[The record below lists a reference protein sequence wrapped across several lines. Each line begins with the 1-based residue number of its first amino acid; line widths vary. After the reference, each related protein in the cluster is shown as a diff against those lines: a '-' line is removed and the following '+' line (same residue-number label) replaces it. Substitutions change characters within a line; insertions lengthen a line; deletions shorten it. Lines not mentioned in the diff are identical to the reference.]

1 MKYVFYLL
9 IFFVSFFGFCQQ
21 RDNEFLK
28 AEKDARRLVYKQP
41 DSALYII
48 KKVLARPNL
57 HDTIYGAMYNIYG
70 IYQGMRGQYDSLIH
84 YQKKSISYLENF
96 PEIKARSLA
105 NLGVGYRNKGEYE
118 TAIST
123 FNTALDINRK
133 IKNNT
138 GIAVDYGELASV
150 YNTMGDYEKS
160 VNYLLNGIDI
170 LKKEKKQDKLP
181 ALQQKLANTYLA
193 QRNFK
198 FATDLYLDCLA
209 NFKKQGQMKNYYL
222 TLVNLAEARIHLEDM
237 NGAKKALTE
246 AIKGLEE
253 FGDKGLI
260 GICYAKLGNA
270 DQGLGNHAN
279 ALASYK
285 KGVDL
290 MLEVKSNR
298 TVRIAAEYMELL
310 NKDKNA
316 KAALAV
322 AARIDHSG
330 LFENSPNED
339 KMFYKKA
346 VGDAYSNDNNE
357 SAAIKAYQETIV
369 MKDSIAVNDRQTAIR
384 EAQAKFQTEL
394 QREKNVALQA
404 NNKSLQKSI
413 EAEKTRRWL
422 YGMGILA
429 IAILIL
435 LALRGYFLKSRLQ
448 AEQLRT
454 IEAEKNMIQQQHL
467 HEQELT
473 NAQREIIDE
482 KQREL
487 TSTALRMANFQDG
500 VMQIIDKCNSGEI
513 SKVSDLKKELQNL
526 AKQEDYWKQFETR
539 FNHLHPEFGNSLQ
552 HRFTKLTKNDIEFCS
567 LLKLNLS
574 NKEIA
579 SLLQI
584 SHESAI
590 TKKYRIKKKMEIN
603 DDEEFERMLM
613 EM

>member
-1 MKYVFYLL
+1 MKYIFYLL
-9 IFFVSFFGFCQQ
+9 IFFVSFTCFAQ
-21 RDNEFLK
+21 RENEFSK
-28 AEKDARRLVYKQP
+28 TIKDAQRLVYKQP
-41 DSALYII
+41 DSALVIV
-48 KKVLARPNL
+48 KRVLAKPNL
-57 HDTIYGAMYNIYG
+57 PDTIYGSMYNIYG
-70 IYQGMRGQYDSLIH
+70 IYYGMRGNNDSLIY
-84 YQKKSISYLENF
+84 YQKKSISYLDNY
-96 PEIKARSLA
+96 PEFKARSLA
-105 NLGVGYRNKGEYE
+105 NLGVGYRNKGEYN

-123 FNTALDINRK
+123 FNAALEINRK
-133 IKNNT
+133 IKNDT

-160 VNYLLNGIDI
+160 INLLISAIDI
-170 LKKEKKQDKLP
+170 VKKDKKQDKLP

-198 FATDLYLDCLA
+198 FAIDLYMDCLP
-209 NFKKQGQMKNYYL
+209 NFKKMGQLKNYYL
-222 TLVNLAEARIHLEDM
+222 TLVNLAEARIHLEDLS
-237 NGAKKALTE
+237 GAKSALAE
-246 AIKGLEE
+246 AIKGLED
-253 FGDKGLI
+253 FGDKSII
-260 GICYAKLGNA
+260 GISYGKLGNIEE
-270 DQGLGNHAN
+270 GLGNHAK

-285 KGVDL
+285 KGLEL
-290 MLEVKSNR
+290 MLQVKSNR
-298 TVRIAAEYMELL
+298 AVRVASEYIGLL

-316 KAALAV
+316 VAALAL
-322 AARIDHSG
+322 AARIDRSG

-346 VGDAYSNDNNE
+346 VGDAYSNNNNE

-369 MKDSIAVNDRQTAIR
+369 MKDSIAANDRQTAIG
-384 EAQAKFQTEL
+384 EAQAKFETEL
-394 QREKNVALQA
+394 QREKNAALQA
-404 NNKSLQKSI
+404 NNKSLQKTI

-429 IAILIL
+429 IGILIL

-500 VMQIIDKCNSGEI
+500 VMQIIDKCNTGEI
-513 SKVSDLKKELQNL
+513 SKMSDLKKELQTL

-539 FNHLHPEFGNSLQ
+539 FNNLHPEFGNSLQ

-603 DDEEFERMLM
+603 DDDEFERMLT

>member
-9 IFFVSFFGFCQQ
+9 ILLVNLTCYAQ
-21 RDNEFLK
+21 RDTEFLK
-28 AEKDARRLVYKQP
+28 VQREAYRLVYKQP
-41 DSALYII
+41 DSALMII
-48 KKVLARPNL
+48 KKVLARPNQ
-57 HDTIYGAMYNIYG
+57 HDTIYGSMYNVYG
-70 IYQGMRGQYDSLIH
+70 IYQGMRGNSDSLIY
-84 YQKKSISYLENF
+84 YQKKSVSYLENY
-96 PEIKARSLA
+96 PEQKARSLA

-118 TAIST
+118 TAINT
-123 FNTALDINRK
+123 FNTALEINRK

-138 GIAVDYGELASV
+138 GIAVDYGEMASV

-160 VNYLLNGIDI
+160 INYLVNAIEI
-170 LKKEKKQDKLP
+170 IKKEKKQDKLP

-198 FATDLYLDCLA
+198 FARDLYLDCMV
-209 NFKKQGQMKNYYL
+209 NFKKMGQMKNYYL
-222 TLVNLAEARIHLEDM
+222 TLVNLAEARIHLEDP
-237 NGAKKALTE
+237 NGAKVALAE
-246 AIKGLEE
+246 AIKGLED
-253 FGDKGLI
+253 FGDKSII
-260 GICYAKLGNA
+260 GISYAKLGNIE
-270 DQGLGNHAN
+270 DGMGNRVKG
-279 ALASYK
+279 LASYK
-285 KGVDL
+285 KGLDL
-290 MLEVKSNR
+290 MFEVKSNR
-298 TVRIAAEYMELL
+298 AVRVAAEYIGVL
-310 NKDKNA
+310 NKDKNS

-322 AARIDHSG
+322 AARIERSG

-339 KMFYKKA
+339 KMFFKKA

-369 MKDSIAVNDRQTAIR
+369 MKDTIAANDRQKAIG
-384 EAQAKFQTEL
+384 EAQAKFETEL
-394 QREKNVALQA
+394 QREKNAALQA
-404 NNKSLQKSI
+404 NNKSLQKTI

-454 IEAEKNMIQQQHL
+454 IEAERNMIQQQHL
-467 HEQELT
+467 YEQELT

-513 SKVSDLKKELQNL
+513 SKVTDLKKELQIL

-603 DDEEFERMLM
+603 DDDEFERMLM
-613 EM
+613 DM